1 MRAAPLEHRST
12 AGNPISSEGAN
23 SHYARI
29 ISLRHGADD
38 ALRIIEKPERIDI
51 VVSFDCDLSGLIS
64 QNLNKSDLVPRSLSR
79 RSVGDSLFDVTN
91 LTDQELFRPFHF
103 CSRPNDELRV
113 LSNESASSSSQMP
126 SYGRS

>member
-1 MRAAPLEHRST
+1 
-12 AGNPISSEGAN
+12 
-23 SHYARI
+23 
-29 ISLRHGADD
+29 
-38 ALRIIEKPERIDI
+38 LRIIEKPERIDI

-91 LTDQELFRPFHF
+91 LTDQELFRPSHF
-103 CSRPNDELRV
+103 CARPNDELRV